1 MVATRGLASSRVM
14 GRRLH
19 TFRCLM
25 LARLKQGVTE
35 WQGRHA
41 IELGLDSCE
50 GVKCHALLPIDS
62 TAGSCL
68 RAISGANVLASIPE

>member
-1 MVATRGLASSRVM
+1 MVATRGLASSRAM

-25 LARLKQGVTE
+25 LARLKQGGTE
-35 WQGRHA
+35 WQGRYA

-50 GVKCHALLPIDS
+50 GVRGHALLPIYGTTD
-62 TAGSCL
+62 L
-68 RAISGANVLASIPE
+68 F